1 MGNAVSS
8 AHRFGKYEFITL
20 LSVGGMAE
28 VHLACITGPGGFR
41 KFVVVKRILP
51 DLKDDPQFA
60 AMFETEARVT
70 ASLSHS
76 NIAQVFEFGEID
88 GQLFLSMEFI
98 HGIDL
103 VKAIKRS
110 QRLGLPVPRGLAL
123 RIVRD
128 LSLAL
133 HYAHTF
139 VDPSGVARPVIHR
152 DVTPRNVMLSHSG
165 TVKIIDFGIAK
176 VAGTVTQT
184 SAGSVKGSAGY
195 MAPEQVI
202 GEPLYCRC
210 DVFSLGIILHELLTG
225 ARLFAATDHA
235 GAMRRV
241 VMEQAPTPLSLM
253 PDLSPALSAATMK
266 ALERR
271 REDRFAT
278 SRELALAIEEAAGLT
293 LYDEYAIGAW
303 VREQFPEQLERTRSL
318 LESLDREEDSA
329 VRAIAGSL
337 AHDADPQTGRSQVSA
352 AGAASSFDATVAFDA
367 SRGATVLVVDDSP
380 VGRKLVSLRL
390 EAEGFRVSTC
400 SSGEEAVE
408 ALKEM
413 KPDLIISDV
422 RMGALDGFRLCERV
436 RQEKDLQSLPFILL
450 SASCSAEE
458 RSRGLAVGADDFLRK
473 PFEPAELL
481 SRVRAHLHRVAVLR
495 RPRGKAP

>member
-1 MGNAVSS
+1 MSS

-51 DLKDDPQFA
+51 DLQDDPQFA
-60 AMFETEARVT
+60 AMFETEAQVT

-88 GQLFLSMEFI
+88 GKLFLSMEFI

-110 QRLGLPVPRGLAL
+110 QKMGRPVPRGLAL
-123 RIVRD
+123 RVVRD

-139 VDPSGVARPVIHR
+139 VDPSGVPRPVIHR

-176 VAGTVTQT
+176 VAGAVTHT

-202 GEPLYCRC
+202 GEPLDGRC
-210 DVFSLGIILHELLTG
+210 DVFSVGIILHELLTG
-225 ARLFAATDHA
+225 VRLFPATDPIE
-235 GAMRRV
+235 AMRRV
-241 VMEQAPTPLSLM
+241 VLEQAPTPLSLM
-253 PDLSPALSAATMK
+253 PDLPPSLSAVAMK
-266 ALERR
+266 ALERK
-271 REDRFAT
+271 REDRFT
-278 SRELALAIEEAAGLT
+278 SARELALAIEDQAGST

-318 LESLDREEDSA
+318 LESLDRREDSA

-337 AHDADPQTGRSQVSA
+337 AQEGDPQTGRSAA
-352 AGAASSFDATVAFDA
+352 AGTGADATIAFDA
-367 SRGATVLVVDDSP
+367 SRGATVLVVDDSS

-400 SSGEEAVE
+400 SSGEEALE

-422 RMGALDGFRLCERV
+422 RMGNLDGFGLCERV

-458 RSRGLAVGADDFLRK
+458 RGRGLAVGADDFLRK
-473 PFEPAELL
+473 PFEPADLL

-495 RPRGKAP
+495 RPAGKVPPD